1 MNERQGFSRW
11 PRWRQMLSIA
21 AIGLLLTY
29 VIGSILADNPLIYSY
44 AARIEFLAV
53 GALISALAGVL
64 IPQELARRPAHG
76 KKQSAP
82 FASRRHHHPVPFF
95 HTFVTNIPFA
105 TLLVAM
111 LMVLGPFNRGAP
123 GNELEWLGIGVLI
136 AIASVALTLFGFT
149 QWLRQRFGGLSW
161 RLFLSYFLVTLIA
174 ATVVLYLSSADQDR
188 AIPLPALISIVVS
201 WLRPSRNGAI
211 YFALLAALIGTITG
225 VLISRN
231 LTRRLR
237 QITRVTDAWSQG
249 EFSAA
254 IHDPTDLHDT
264 VKQHVFANTLLV
276 RAARKLMDDDPQ
288 KARTYLADA
297 EALGGQTQQELIA
310 LIQALRPAA
319 LEDRG
324 LVAVLGEY
332 VLEWS
337 SRADIAAELRAQGER
352 ATPLDVEE
360 ALFRVAQEA
369 LANAARHSG
378 ARQVEVSLCW
388 ESERVRLTVTDEGK
402 GFDATRAE
410 GRGLGLASMRE
421 RMMALAGTL
430 EVTSTALGTTV
441 AAEAPLLS
449 AAPAEQMEAARG

>member
-1 MNERQGFSRW
+1 MECARMNERQGFSRW

-111 LMVLGPFNRGAP
+111 LMVLGPFSRGAP

-211 YFALLAALIGTITG
+211 YFAQLAALIGTITG

-254 IHDPTDLHDT
+254 IHDPTDDELGQLAYDLNYMAEQLQTLLAARQELAVVEERNRLARELHDT
-264 VKQHVFANTLLV
+264 GKQHVFPNALLV
-276 RAARKLMDDDPQ
+276 RAARKLMDEDPQ
-288 KARTYLADA
+288 RSRTYLADA
-297 EALGGQTQQELIA
+297 AALAGQTQQELIA

-352 ATPLDVEE
+352 STPLDLEE
-360 ALFRVAQEA
+360 ALCRVAQEA
-369 LANAARHSG
+369 LANVARH
-378 ARQVEVSLCW
+378 
-388 ESERVRLTVTDEGK
+388 
-402 GFDATRAE
+402 
-410 GRGLGLASMRE
+410 
-421 RMMALAGTL
+421 
-430 EVTSTALGTTV
+430 
-441 AAEAPLLS
+441 
-449 AAPAEQMEAARG
+449 